1 MNERPVTSP
10 AVLPALLITVAL
22 LGAAGLLAGGIQ
34 RFRLAD
40 RYVTVKGV
48 AERDISADVGIWP
61 LRFTSADND
70 LDRARQKIESDHR
83 RVMAF
88 FARHGIDSSR
98 VELQGFEVTD
108 NQANPYRGGGQEVSR
123 FVLTMTLVA
132 RSPDPQRIAA
142 ASQAIG
148 ELVAGGVVLSSG
160 PFGGGPTYLFTRLN
174 DLKPQMLAEAT
185 RNARQSAAEFARE
198 SGAQVGSIRR
208 ASQGVFEI
216 LPRDKAPGITE
227 GNQIQ
232 KTLRVVA
239 TMDYYLK

>member
-1 MNERPVTSP
+1 MNDRPIPTPALVP
-10 AVLPALLITVAL
+10 AVLVMVGL
-22 LGAAGLLAGGIQ
+22 LGAAALISGGIQ

-48 AERDISADVGIWP
+48 AERDITADVGIWP

-70 LDRARQKIESDHR
+70 LDRARRGIEADRH

-88 FARHGIDSSR
+88 FARHGIDSTQ
-98 VELQGFEVTD
+98 VELQGLEVTD
-108 NQANPYRGGGQEVSR
+108 NQANPYRPGGQDVSR
-123 FVLTMTLVA
+123 FILTMTLVA
-132 RSPDPQRIAA
+132 RSRDPQRIAV
-142 ASQAIG
+142 ASQAVG

-174 DLKPQMLAEAT
+174 ALKPQMLAEAT
-185 RNARQSAAEFARE
+185 RNARQAAAEFARE
-198 SGAQVGSIRR
+198 SGAHVGSIRR
-208 ASQGVFEI
+208 ATQGVFEI
-216 LPRDKAPGITE
+216 LPRDQAPGINE

-239 TMDYYLK
+239 TMDYDLK